1 MPTKRASKTPACDL
15 AAMECVPC
23 KGGVPPLKGAAL
35 KQFAGQLG
43 APWRVVKGH
52 HLEAEYAFK
61 DFAQA
66 LAFTNRVGALAERAN
81 HHPDIHL
88 AWGRVRLTLWTH
100 KVDGLTASDFVFAAK
115 VGQLKH

>member
-1 MPTKRASKTPACDL
+1 MPSKTKQGPAACSL
-15 AAMECVPC
+15 AMAACAPC

-35 KQFAGQLG
+35 KDYARQIG

-61 DFAQA
+61 DFARA
-66 LAFTNRVGALAERAN
+66 LVFTNRVGALAERVN
-81 HHPDIHL
+81 HHPDIYL

-115 VGQLKH
+115 IGRLRR